1 LQHYRIPAH
10 AIVTSRM
17 ELLVTTVLIVDD
29 HPSLRLVL
37 KMHLSQVLGVTRI
50 LEADNGQSTI
60 QIVKDSAPGLVILDI
75 DIPKINGLE
84 VIPRIRA
91 IQPSIRILVVS
102 GQDQSVFAPRV
113 KTAGANGYISKEQEI
128 GEIVRC
134 VEAILAGYTV
144 YPNTDGPQAPRL
156 EPVTQNVDRLNR
168 LSDKEIVIMQM
179 LARGMS
185 NKEIGA
191 ALFISNKT
199 VSTHKA
205 RIMGKLEVQT
215 LVELVDFAR
224 QCHIAK

>member
-1 LQHYRIPAH
+1 MR
-10 AIVTSRM
+10 AIVTHRM
-17 ELLVTTVLIVDD
+17 EPLVTTVLIVDD

-37 KMHLSQVLGVTRI
+37 KMHLSQVLGVTGI
-50 LEADNGQSTI
+50 LEADNGQATI

-75 DIPKINGLE
+75 DIPKINGLD

-113 KTAGANGYISKEQEI
+113 KTAGANGYVSKAQEI
-128 GEIVRC
+128 SEIIRC

-144 YPNTDGPQAPRL
+144 FPNTEGPQAPRL
-156 EPVTQNVDRLNR
+156 ERVTQNVDRLNR

-185 NKEIGA
+185 NKEIGE

-199 VSTHKA
+199 VSTHKT

-224 QCHIAK
+224 QCHIAP

>member
-1 LQHYRIPAH
+1 
-10 AIVTSRM
+10 M
-17 ELLVTTVLIVDD
+17 EPIVTTVLIVDD

-37 KMHLSQVLGVTRI
+37 KMHLSQVLGVTGI
-50 LEADNGQSTI
+50 LEADNGQATI

-75 DIPKINGLE
+75 DIPKINGLD

-113 KTAGANGYISKEQEI
+113 KTAGANGYVSKAQEI
-128 GEIVRC
+128 SEIIRC

-144 YPNTDGPQAPRL
+144 FPNTEGPQAPRL
-156 EPVTQNVDRLNR
+156 ERVAQNVDKLNR

-185 NKEIGA
+185 NKEIGE

-199 VSTHKA
+199 VSTHKT

-224 QCHIAK
+224 QCHIAP

>member
-1 LQHYRIPAH
+1 MRHRIPAH
-10 AIVTSRM
+10 AFVTSWM

-37 KMHLSQVLGVTRI
+37 KMHLSQVLGVTQI

-60 QIVKDSAPGLVILDI
+60 QIVKDFAPGLVVLDI

-128 GEIVRC
+128 GEIVNC
-134 VEAILAGYTV
+134 VQAILAGYTV
-144 YPNTDGPQAPRL
+144 YPNTDGPQAARL

-185 NKEIGA
+185 NKEIGD

-205 RIMGKLEVQT
+205 RIMAKLEVQT
-215 LVELVDFAR
+215 LVDLVDFAR

>member
-1 LQHYRIPAH
+1 MH
-10 AIVTSRM
+10 AIVIYRM
-17 ELLVTTVLIVDD
+17 EPLVTTVLIVDD

-37 KMHLSQVLGVTRI
+37 KMHLSQVLGVTGI
-50 LEADNGQSTI
+50 LEADNGQATI

-75 DIPKINGLE
+75 DIPKINGLD

-113 KTAGANGYISKEQEI
+113 KTAGANGYVSKAQEI
-128 GEIVRC
+128 SEIIRC

-144 YPNTDGPQAPRL
+144 FPNTEGPQAPRL
-156 EPVTQNVDRLNR
+156 ERVTQNVDRLNR

-185 NKEIGA
+185 NKEIGV

-199 VSTHKA
+199 VSTHKT

-224 QCHIAK
+224 QCHIAP

>member
-1 LQHYRIPAH
+1 
-10 AIVTSRM
+10 M
-17 ELLVTTVLIVDD
+17 TTVLIVDD

-37 KMHLSQVLGVTRI
+37 KMHLSQVLGVTGI
-50 LEADNGQSTI
+50 LEADNGQATI

-75 DIPKINGLE
+75 DIPKINGLD

-113 KTAGANGYISKEQEI
+113 KTAGANGYVSKAQEI
-128 GEIVRC
+128 SEIIRC

-144 YPNTDGPQAPRL
+144 FPNTEGPQAPRL
-156 EPVTQNVDRLNR
+156 ERVTQNVDRLNR

-185 NKEIGA
+185 NKEIGE

-199 VSTHKA
+199 VSTHKT

-224 QCHIAK
+224 QCHIAP